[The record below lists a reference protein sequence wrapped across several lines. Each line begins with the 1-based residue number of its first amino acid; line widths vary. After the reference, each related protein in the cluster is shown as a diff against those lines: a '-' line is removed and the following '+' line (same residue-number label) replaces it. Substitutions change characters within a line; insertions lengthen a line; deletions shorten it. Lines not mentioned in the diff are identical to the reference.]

1 MKSLHVCFL
10 LQNFLRQTGFELKKR
25 LTINITNIILKS
37 TINVIFDLE
46 AALMNI
52 IYEIRKTLQYSQM
65 QFADK
70 LNVAFAT
77 VNRWENEKAVPNR
90 LAQEKILSICQKEN
104 INLVE
109 IIEKKIKEEAQE
121 IEKKNPKKKILFHGS
136 KSGIK
141 GKIRPSSRD
150 RCDFGAGFYMGT
162 EPLQPLT
169 LICDYEKS
177 VFYIVSV
184 PEEDLG
190 KIEVLADID
199 WAMLIAYHRGRMEE
213 IAGTELYKKYAEMD
227 KGYDIIIGK
236 IANDRMFYVLDSFF
250 QGNVTDI
257 ALIKSLSALQ
267 LGSQYVAVTQK
278 ACDTICIEK
287 EVPLLWMERQ
297 ILKEASEK
305 NRQKGIEFA
314 NQICKDYRREGR
326 YFDEIIDD
334 AKLG

>member
-10 LQNFLRQTGFELKKR
+10 LQNFLCPTGFELKKR

-121 IEKKNPKKKILFHGS
+121 IEKKNPQKKILFHGS
-136 KSGIK
+136 KSGLK
-141 GKIRPSSRD
+141 GKIRPLSRD

-184 PEEDLG
+184 PENDLR

-278 ACDTICIEK
+278 ACDAICIEK
-287 EVPLLWMERQ
+287 EVPLFWMERQ

-314 NQICKDYRREGR
+314 NQICKDYRREGK

>member
-1 MKSLHVCFL
+1 MYDAEVNHCLIFEQVSDEVIEYYKIENG
-10 LQNFLRQTGFELKKR
+10 NFD
-25 LTINITNIILKS
+25 TISECK
-37 TINVIFDLE
+37 
-46 AALMNI
+46 
-52 IYEIRKTLQYSQM
+52 YSVPSYL
-65 QFADK
+65 DIGK
-70 LNVAFAT
+70 L
-77 VNRWENEKAVPNR
+77 
-90 LAQEKILSICQKEN
+90 
-104 INLVE
+104 
-109 IIEKKIKEEAQE
+109 
-121 IEKKNPKKKILFHGS
+121 
-136 KSGIK
+136 
-141 GKIRPSSRD
+141 
-150 RCDFGAGFYMGT
+150 
-162 EPLQPLT
+162 
-169 LICDYEKS
+169 
-177 VFYIVSV
+177 YIVSV

-199 WAMLIAYHRGRMEE
+199 WAMLIAYHRGRMEK